1 MKLTEIRDLINS
13 VDPNAKHYD
22 ASKEADV
29 SADFTVWMETERI
42 IEYADD
48 EGNGMGWRVT
58 IERYTHDEYD
68 AVADAL
74 EAMLL
79 ADPRMACKPRRVT
92 YYIGDHYIRHTFEAE
107 AV

>member
-1 MKLTEIRDLINS
+1 MQLTEIRDLINS
-13 VDPNAKHYD
+13 ADPNARHYD
-22 ASKEADV
+22 ASHEAE
-29 SADFTVWMETERI
+29 SMENFTVWMETERI

-68 AVADAL
+68 EMADTI
-74 EAMLL
+74 ERVLL
-79 ADPRMACKPRRVT
+79 ADPRVACKPRRVT
-92 YYIGDHYIRHTFEAE
+92 YYIGDKYIRHTYEVE